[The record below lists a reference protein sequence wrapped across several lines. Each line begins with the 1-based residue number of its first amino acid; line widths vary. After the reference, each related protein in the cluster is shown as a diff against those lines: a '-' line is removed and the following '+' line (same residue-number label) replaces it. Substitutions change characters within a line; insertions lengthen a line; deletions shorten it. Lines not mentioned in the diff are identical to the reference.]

1 MKTKAST
8 FLKQIVSVVTSL
20 IKAKSM
26 AVKNKTNA
34 MRARLI
40 ILGLLKNKKVLLPS
54 ISHKIHAL
62 LGHDK
67 GVVGK
72 EKVDEEYGNDDQRK
86 ALIVYDAKP
95 NAAPSGGY
103 CTELALLDYGDDE
116 DEDDKYPDLTH
127 SLFDELEFDN
137 GTESVID
144 LVKSCREDASDF
156 RLEDEIDHVADVFI
170 RRFHKRMRM
179 QKLESFKRY
188 KEMLDRSL

>member
-20 IKAKSM
+20 IKSKSM
-26 AVKNKTNA
+26 VVKNKTNA

-40 ILGLLKNKKVLLPS
+40 ILGLLKNKKDLLPA
-54 ISHKIHAL
+54 IAHKIHAL

-67 GVVGK
+67 GDNN
-72 EKVDEEYGNDDQRK
+72 EKNEDQSK
-86 ALIVYDAKP
+86 ALVVYDVKS
-95 NAAPSGGY
+95 NEAPSSNY
-103 CTELALLDYGDDE
+103 CTGLALLDEDD
-116 DEDDKYPDLTH
+116 DDDDDKYPDLTH

-137 GTESVID
+137 GTDSVID

-156 RLEDEIDHVADVFI
+156 SLEDEIDHVADVFI
-170 RRFHKRMRM
+170 RRFHKRMLM

-188 KEMLDRSL
+188 KEMIDRSA